1 MEITITGHCGS
12 DPAANYRLGWDMAMM
27 LYEKLKGKEG
37 NEKDD
42 ILCGADVAER
52 VSGLRPGAVSSGGAG
67 EAPGGRVARRT
78 LRRQLCRLGGLSD
91 D

>member
-27 LYEKLKGKEG
+27 LYKRLKGKEG
-37 NEKDD
+37 NEQDD

-52 VSGLRPGAVSSGGAG
+52 VSGVRPGAVSSGGAG

-78 LRRQLCRLGGLSD
+78 LRRQLCRLGGLND

>member
-1 MEITITGHCGS
+1 MEITITGHCVS
-12 DPAANYRLGWDMAMM
+12 DAETNYRMGYELALM

-37 NEKDD
+37 NEQDD
-42 ILCGADVAER
+42 ILCGADDAER
-52 VSGLRPGAVSSGGAG
+52 VSWVYPGAVSSGGAG

-78 LRRQLCRLGGLSD
+78 LRRQLCRLGGLID